1 MIWDRIRN
9 LARLYMPVYKY
20 ESDNLKIIYAGYS
33 SIKRN
38 YYTRLFL
45 NEKYHLSFSG
55 MHWYSII
62 PGLLKSLNAD
72 MAVCELSRSTFSYFS
87 DIGGNVLPVW
97 AAIRINIDRP
107 AEEIFNK
114 NRSVT
119 NFKDIIRRI
128 RKYDLTYEILTDKE
142 SFDYFNDRFYKPFMK
157 KRHGDEAFIEDLNIM
172 WDMHENPKLI
182 AIKENGKIIGMSFFR
197 ISGHILYL
205 MRIGLLDGEEE
216 YIRHGVIGSSY
227 YFGILEGLKAGCT
240 HIDLGGTRPFLT
252 DRLTKYKL
260 GLGAE
265 FVQNLSPLKEY
276 IWLGINR
283 NSVAARD
290 FLSENPFMFVS
301 KDFTLTK
308 YTVNHQGK

>member
-1 MIWDRIRN
+1 MIKERIRH
-9 LARLYMPVYKY
+9 LIRIFMPVYLCKS
-20 ESDNLKIIYAGYS
+20 ESMRIIYAGYS

-38 YYTRLFL
+38 YYARLLL
-45 NEKYHLSFSG
+45 NENFHPSFLG
-55 MHWYSII
+55 MYRYKKIH
-62 PGLLKSLNAD
+62 GLLNSLNID
-72 MAVCELSRSTFSYFS
+72 MVVSELSRSTYSYFR
-87 DIGGNVLPVW
+87 DIGGYVLPVW
-97 AAIRINIDRP
+97 TAIRININRP
-107 AEEIFNK
+107 AEEIFSK

-142 SFDYFNDRFYKPFMK
+142 SFDYFNERFYKPFMK
-157 KRHGDEAFIEDLNIM
+157 KRHGDEAFIEDLEIM

-182 AIKENGKIIGMSFFR
+182 AIKENGKIVGMSFFR
-197 ISGHILYL
+197 ISGKILYL

-227 YFGILEGLKAGCT
+227 YFGIMEGLKAGCT
-240 HIDLGGTRPFLT
+240 HVDLGGTRPFLT

-265 FVQNLSPLKEY
+265 FVKNLSPMKEY
-276 IWLGINR
+276 IWLGVNR
-283 NSVAARD
+283 NSTAARD

-301 KDFTLTK
+301 KDFILTK
-308 YTVNHQGK
+308 YTVTDLK